1 MMICRWFPH
10 PFAGASALA
19 LVVVALAAPAPADTP
34 PCSTQEDPRSK
45 AYQFRQQ
52 MDRCEGIRDSRPIA
66 AIGLRLASYTIGLPQ
81 AQRRAEQ
88 GEVLSL
94 QVPAAAAG
102 QDDPAVTVQARGGYY
117 QMTPLRLGSPR
128 QGWRPFVWGAG
139 VIKREGIDPSQ
150 LRATALLRQPG
161 DADQW
166 LPVKFAPAGAYNLVI
181 ASNGA
186 LPVASVRILG
196 PDNRLVRECSTR
208 TRLETE
214 LPCRWEARDRPAGTY
229 RLIARSADG
238 GSPLL
243 NVSLRHDP
251 GWLGR

>member
-1 MMICRWFPH
+1 MTRRWFPYR
-10 PFAGASALA
+10 FALASALA
-19 LVVVALAAPAPADTP
+19 LVVVATAAPAPAGTP
-34 PCSTQEDPRSK
+34 PCSTKGDARST

-52 MDRCEGIRDSRPIA
+52 MDRCEGIRASRPIA
-66 AIGLRLASYTIGLPQ
+66 AIGLRLASYSIGIPQ
-81 AQRRAEQ
+81 PQRRAEQ

-102 QDDPAVTVQARGGYY
+102 QDDPAVTVQARGGSY
-117 QMTPLRLGSPR
+117 QMTPLRLGR
-128 QGWRPFVWGAG
+128 ARTGWRAFEWGAG
-139 VIKREGIDPSQ
+139 VIKREAISANQ

-196 PDNRLVRECSTR
+196 PDGRLERECSGP

-214 LPCRWEARDRPAGTY
+214 LPCRWEARDRPAGIY
-229 RLIARSADG
+229 RLIARSAEG

-251 GWLGR
+251 SWLKR